1 MATIRLIPSTYSLSK
16 TEYLS
21 VSNASNMYNNTD
33 NTTYATVK
41 NSKTK
46 TSSYY
51 IYLKGFNF
59 NDIPSNATI
68 NSFTVKLKAY
78 ESGVNTSS
86 SYTPKLVNDTTTIT
100 SSCSA
105 ITTSAQTLTF
115 TGVTADWNTIVGY
128 GSNFGI
134 RINCRRANK
143 NTTSYVYI
151 YGAEILV
158 DYTVPIY
165 HNVSVTQSTGGT
177 ISLSQSGQVLEGTTI
192 TVTATPSDGY
202 ELENIYIN
210 GTALSGT
217 SFVVNEDKVVSAVF
231 NQLIRH
237 TISTSITG
245 GALRSPTTASATVS
259 GGANYEITFNGN
271 PGYALSSMTVN
282 GVEVTPIIKNAPA
295 TTLPRYTVST
305 NYSTYQAY
313 ALSNAYDGN
322 NSTYFW
328 SSEAQTQGKYILI
341 TFSDFV
347 NLKSFS
353 TYSSNSTD
361 YPHPCNMLQVSADGT
376 SWTDIGTFSDA
387 QTSTF
392 SDITNANN
400 IKYARI
406 YATSGV
412 SNWLVINEI
421 TISYESAAG
430 SGGEYYSY
438 TISAVDSD
446 KTVVIIF
453 NESDAHYVKVD
464 GRWRKVLTAYRKVNG
479 AWEEFDYTY
488 DDSLQLKYLGH
499 ITSDIIGEVTSD
511 YHIVITDTS
520 IPNNTYYFYYEDAN
534 KTKLTDWDVI
544 GSTEFN
550 EYNGGTTTTGEE
562 VGVINEDNSI
572 SLTNPSLANG
582 TYTMYYE
589 NTDGAKLDGWDSIGT
604 VSK

>member
-1 MATIRLIPSTYSLSK
+1 MATIRLIPSTYSLSN

-33 NTTYATVK
+33 STTYATVT

-59 NDIPSNATI
+59 DDIPNNAVI

-86 SYTPKLVNDTTTIT
+86 SYTPRLVNNTTTIT

-105 ITTSAQTLTF
+105 ITTSVQTLTF

-158 DYTVPIY
+158 DYTVPVY
-165 HNVSVTQSTGGT
+165 H
-177 ISLSQSGQVLEGTTI
+177 
-192 TVTATPSDGY
+192 TV
-202 ELENIYIN
+202 
-210 GTALSGT
+210 
-217 SFVVNEDKVVSAVF
+217 
-231 NQLIRH
+231 
-237 TISTSITG
+237 STSITG
-245 GALRSPTTASATVS
+245 GTLRSPTVASTTVRD
-259 GGANYEITFNGN
+259 GANYEITFNGN
-271 PGYALSSMTVN
+271 PDYTLSSMTVN
-282 GVEVTPIIKNAPA
+282 GVEVTPTIKSAPA
-295 TTLPRYTVST
+295 PTLPTYTVST
-305 NYSTYQAY
+305 NYGTYQTY
-313 ALSNAYDGN
+313 ALSNAYDGDD
-322 NSTYFW
+322 STFFW

-341 TFSDFV
+341 TFSDFI

-353 TYSSNSTD
+353 TYSSNNRD
-361 YPHPCNMLQVSADGT
+361 YPHPCNMLQVSANNEN
-376 SWTDIGTFSDA
+376 WTDIGTFSDT

-392 SDITNANN
+392 SNITNANN
-400 IKYARI
+400 IKYVRI
-406 YATSGV
+406 YATSNIE
-412 SNWLVINEI
+412 NWLVLSEI
-421 TISYESAAG
+421 TMSYESAQL
-430 SGGEYYSY
+430 GGEYYSY
-438 TISAVDSD
+438 TISAIDSD

-453 NESDAHYVKVD
+453 NEPDVHYIKVN

-479 AWEEFDYTY
+479 TWEEFNYTY

-499 ITSDIIGEVTSD
+499 ITSDIIGEVTTD

-520 IPNNTYYFYYEDAN
+520 VPNDTYYFYYEDAN

-572 SLTNPSLANG
+572 SLTNTSLATG

-589 NTDGAKLDGWDSIGT
+589 NADGAKLEGWDSIGT

>member
-1 MATIRLIPSTYSLSK
+1 M
-16 TEYLS
+16 
-21 VSNASNMYNNTD
+21 
-33 NTTYATVK
+33 
-41 NSKTK
+41 
-46 TSSYY
+46 
-51 IYLKGFNF
+51 
-59 NDIPSNATI
+59 
-68 NSFTVKLKAY
+68 
-78 ESGVNTSS
+78 
-86 SYTPKLVNDTTTIT
+86 
-100 SSCSA
+100 
-105 ITTSAQTLTF
+105 
-115 TGVTADWNTIVGY
+115 
-128 GSNFGI
+128 
-134 RINCRRANK
+134 
-143 NTTSYVYI
+143 
-151 YGAEILV
+151 
-158 DYTVPIY
+158 
-165 HNVSVTQSTGGT
+165 
-177 ISLSQSGQVLEGTTI
+177 LEGTTVS
-192 TVTATPSDGY
+192 VTATPSDGY
-202 ELENIYIN
+202 ELENIYVN

-217 SFVVNEDKVVSAVF
+217 SFIVNEDKAVSAVF

-245 GALRSPTTASATVS
+245 GTLRSPTTSSATVS
-259 GGANYEITFNGN
+259 GGANYEITFTGN
-271 PGYALSSMTVN
+271 PDYTFSSMTVN
-282 GVEVTPIIKNAPA
+282 NVEVTPIIKSAPA

-305 NYSTYQAY
+305 NYSTYSTY

-328 SSEAQTQGKYILI
+328 SSEAQTTGKYILI

-347 NLKSFS
+347 NLSSFS

-361 YPHPCNMLQVSADGT
+361 YPHSCNVLQVSTDGT
-376 SWTDIGTFSDA
+376 NWTNIGTFSDT

-392 SDITNANN
+392 SNITNANN

-406 YATSGV
+406 YATSGI
-412 SNWLVINEI
+412 SNWLVLNEI
-421 TISYESAAG
+421 TMSYESAAG
-430 SGGEYYSY
+430 PGGEYYSY
-438 TISAVDSD
+438 TISAIDSD

-453 NESDAHYVKVD
+453 NEPSAHYVKVD

-499 ITSDIIGEVTSD
+499 ITSDIIGEVTTD

-520 IPNNTYYFYYEDAN
+520 VPNDTYYFYYEDAN

-572 SLTNPSLANG
+572 SLTNTSLATG

-589 NTDGAKLDGWDSIGT
+589 NADGAKLEGWDSIGT

>member
-1 MATIRLIPSTYSLSK
+1 MATIRLIPSTYSLSN
-16 TEYLS
+16 TSYLS
-21 VSNASNMYNNTD
+21 ISNASNMYTNID
-33 NTTYATVK
+33 STTYATV
-41 NSKTK
+41 NHTRSRT
-46 TSSYY
+46 TSYY
-51 IYLKGFNF
+51 IYVRGFNF
-59 NDIPSNATI
+59 DDIPADAII
-68 NSFTVKLKAY
+68 NSAIVKVKAKVTHA
-78 ESGVNTSS
+78 G
-86 SYTPKLVNDTTTIT
+86 SYAPALYN
-100 SSCSA
+100 
-105 ITTSAQTLTF
+105 
-115 TGVTADWNTIVGY
+115 
-128 GSNFGI
+128 
-134 RINCRRANK
+134 
-143 NTTSYVYI
+143 NTTSLEQNLSGNIGTTTTTSTVDITSNWETYKGYGNNFCIRLRLNRSSRNTASSMNI

-158 DYTVPIY
+158 DYTIPTY

-192 TVTATPSDGY
+192 TITATPSDGY
-202 ELENIYIN
+202 ELENIYVN
-210 GTALSGT
+210 GTVLSGT
-217 SFVVNEDKVVSAVF
+217 SFVVNEDKAVSAVF
-231 NQLIRH
+231 NQLITH

-245 GALRSPTTASATVS
+245 GALRSPTVASTTVS

-282 GVEVTPIIKNAPA
+282 GVEVTPTIKNAPA
-295 TTLPRYTVST
+295 PTLPTYTVST
-305 NYSTYQAY
+305 NYSTYQTY

-341 TFSDFV
+341 TFSDFI

-353 TYSSNSTD
+353 TYSSNDRD
-361 YPHPCNMLQVSADGT
+361 YPHSCNMLQVSADNEN
-376 SWTDIGTFSDA
+376 WTDIGTFSDT
-387 QTSTF
+387 QTSIF
-392 SDITNANN
+392 SNITNANN
-400 IKYARI
+400 IKYVRI
-406 YATSGV
+406 YATSNIE
-412 SNWLVINEI
+412 NWLVLNEI
-421 TISYESAAG
+421 RMSYESAQL
-430 SGGEYYSY
+430 GGEYYSY

-453 NESDAHYVKVD
+453 NEPDVHYVKVD

-499 ITSDIIGEVTSD
+499 ITSDIIGEVTTD

-520 IPNNTYYFYYEDAN
+520 VPNDTYYFYYEDAN

-572 SLTNPSLANG
+572 SLTNTSLANG

-589 NTDGAKLDGWDSIGT
+589 NADGVKLEGWDSIGT

>member
-1 MATIRLIPSTYSLSK
+1 MATIRLIPSTYSLSN
-16 TEYLS
+16 TDYLS
-21 VSNASNMYNNTD
+21 ISNASNMYTNID
-33 NTTYATVK
+33 STTYATV
-41 NSKTK
+41 NHTRSRT
-46 TSSYY
+46 TSYY
-51 IYLKGFNF
+51 IYVRGFNF
-59 NDIPSNATI
+59 DDIPADAII
-68 NSFTVKLKAY
+68 NSAIVKVKAK
-78 ESGVNTSS
+78 VTSAS
-86 SYTPKLVNDTTTIT
+86 SYAPTLYNNTTSLNQNLSENIGTTTTTSTVDIT
-100 SSCSA
+100 SNWE
-105 ITTSAQTLTF
+105 TYKEH
-115 TGVTADWNTIVGY
+115 GN
-128 GSNFGI
+128 NFGI
-134 RINCRRANK
+134 RLRLNRSSR
-143 NTTSYVYI
+143 NTASSMNI

-158 DYTVPIY
+158 DYTVPVY
-165 HNVSVTQSTGGT
+165 H
-177 ISLSQSGQVLEGTTI
+177 
-192 TVTATPSDGY
+192 TV
-202 ELENIYIN
+202 
-210 GTALSGT
+210 
-217 SFVVNEDKVVSAVF
+217 
-231 NQLIRH
+231 
-237 TISTSITG
+237 STSIIG
-245 GALRSPTTASATVS
+245 GTLRNPTVASATVS

-271 PGYALSSMTVN
+271 PGYTLSSMTVN
-282 GVEVTPIIKNAPA
+282 GVEVTPTIKIAPA
-295 TTLPRYTVST
+295 PTLPTYTVST
-305 NYSTYQAY
+305 NYSTYQTY

-353 TYSSNSTD
+353 TYSSNDRD
-361 YPHPCNMLQVSADGT
+361 YPHPCNMLQVSADNEN
-376 SWTDIGTFSDA
+376 WTDIGTFSDT

-392 SDITNANN
+392 SNITNANN
-400 IKYARI
+400 IKYVRI
-406 YATSGV
+406 YATSNIE
-412 SNWLVINEI
+412 NWLVLNEI
-421 TISYESAAG
+421 TMSYESAQL
-430 SGGEYYSY
+430 GGEYYSY
-438 TISAVDSD
+438 TISAIDSD

-453 NESDAHYVKVD
+453 NEPDVHYVKVD

-479 AWEEFDYTY
+479 AWEEFNYTY

-572 SLTNPSLANG
+572 SLTNTSLANG

-589 NTDGAKLDGWDSIGT
+589 NADGVKLDGWDSIGT

>member
-1 MATIRLIPSTYSLSK
+1 MATIRLIPSTYSLSN
-16 TEYLS
+16 TSYLS
-21 VSNASNMYNNTD
+21 ISNASNMYTNID
-33 NTTYATVK
+33 STTYATV
-41 NSKTK
+41 NHTRSRT
-46 TSSYY
+46 TSYY
-51 IYLKGFNF
+51 VYVRGFNF
-59 NDIPSNATI
+59 DDIPANAII
-68 NSFTVKLKAY
+68 NSATVKVKAKVTRAGSY
-78 ESGVNTSS
+78 APRLYNNTTSLSKSLSGNIGTTATTS
-86 SYTPKLVNDTTTIT
+86 TVDIT
-100 SSCSA
+100 SNWE
-105 ITTSAQTLTF
+105 TYK
-115 TGVTADWNTIVGY
+115 GY
-128 GSNFGI
+128 GNNFGI
-134 RINCRRANK
+134 RLQLNRSSS
-143 NTTSYVYI
+143 NTASSMNI

-158 DYTVPIY
+158 DYTVPTY

-192 TVTATPSDGY
+192 TVTATPSNGY
-202 ELENIYIN
+202 ELENIYVN

-217 SFVVNEDKVVSAVF
+217 SFIVNEDKTVSAVF
-231 NQLIRH
+231 NQLIRY
-237 TISTSITG
+237 TISTSITN

-271 PGYALSSMTVN
+271 PGYTLSSMTVN
-282 GVEVTPIIKNAPA
+282 GIEVTPTIKSAPA

-305 NYSTYQAY
+305 NYSTYQTY

-328 SSEAQTQGKYILI
+328 SSEAQTSGKYILI

-347 NLKSFS
+347 NLSSFS

-392 SDITNANN
+392 SNITNANN
-400 IKYARI
+400 IKYVRI

-412 SNWLVINEI
+412 SNWLVLNEI
-421 TISYESAAG
+421 TMSYESATG

-453 NESDAHYVKVD
+453 NEPNVHYVKVD
-464 GRWRKVLTAYRKVNG
+464 GRWRKVLTAYRKANG
-479 AWEEFDYTY
+479 AWEEFDYVY
-488 DDSLQLKYLGH
+488 DNSLQLKYLGH

-550 EYNGGTTTTGEE
+550 EYNGGTTITGEE

-572 SLTNPSLANG
+572 SLTNTSLATG

-589 NTDGAKLDGWDSIGT
+589 NADGAKLEGWDSIGT

>member
-1 MATIRLIPSTYSLSK
+1 MATIRLIPSTYSLSN
-16 TEYLS
+16 TSYLS
-21 VSNASNMYNNTD
+21 ISNASNMYTNTD
-33 NTTYATVK
+33 STTYATV
-41 NSKTK
+41 NHTRSRT
-46 TSSYY
+46 TSYY
-51 IYLKGFNF
+51 VYVRGFNF
-59 NDIPSNATI
+59 DDIPADAII
-68 NSFTVKLKAY
+68 NSAIVKVKAKVTRASSY
-78 ESGVNTSS
+78 APRLYNNTSS
-86 SYTPKLVNDTTTIT
+86 LSKNLSGNIGT
-100 SSCSA
+100 S
-105 ITTSAQTLTF
+105 ITTS
-115 TGVTADWNTIVGY
+115 TADITSNWETYKGY
-128 GSNFGI
+128 GNNFGI
-134 RINCRRANK
+134 RLQLNRSSSGTASSMN
-143 NTTSYVYI
+143 I

-158 DYTVPIY
+158 DYTIPVY
-165 HNVSVTQSTGGT
+165 HTVSVTQSTGGT

-202 ELENIYIN
+202 ELENIYVN

-217 SFVVNEDKVVSAVF
+217 SFIVNEDKAVSAVF
-231 NQLIRH
+231 NQLITH

-245 GALRSPTTASATVS
+245 GTLRSPTTASATVS

-282 GVEVTPIIKNAPA
+282 GVEVAPIIKSAPA
-295 TTLPRYTVST
+295 PTLPRYTVST

-341 TFSDFV
+341 TFNDFI

-376 SWTDIGTFSDA
+376 SWTDIGTFSNA

-392 SDITNANN
+392 SNITNANN

-406 YATSGV
+406 YATSSV

-421 TISYESAAG
+421 TMSYESAAG

-438 TISAVDSD
+438 TISAIDSD

-453 NESDAHYVKVD
+453 NEPDTHYVKVD

-479 AWEEFDYTY
+479 VWEEFNYTY
-488 DDSLQLKYLGH
+488 DNSLQLKYLGH

-550 EYNGGTTTTGEE
+550 EYNGGTTITGEE
-562 VGVINEDNSI
+562 VGIINEDNSI
-572 SLTNPSLANG
+572 SLTNTSLATG

-589 NTDGAKLDGWDSIGT
+589 NADGVKLEGWDSIGT

>member
-1 MATIRLIPSTYSLSK
+1 MATIRLIPSTYSLSN
-16 TEYLS
+16 TSYLS
-21 VSNASNMYNNTD
+21 ISNASNMYTNID
-33 NTTYATVK
+33 STTYATV
-41 NSKTK
+41 NHTR
-46 TSSYY
+46 TRTTSYY
-51 IYLKGFNF
+51 IYVKGFNF
-59 NDIPSNATI
+59 DDIPADAII
-68 NSFTVKLKAY
+68 NSATVKVKAK
-78 ESGVNTSS
+78 VTSAG
-86 SYTPKLVNDTTTIT
+86 SYTPALYNNTTSLNQNLSGNIGTT
-100 SSCSA
+100 A
-105 ITTSAQTLTF
+105 TTSAVDITSNWETYKGYDNNFSIRLRLNRSSRN
-115 TGVTADWNTIVGY
+115 TASSMN
-128 GSNFGI
+128 
-134 RINCRRANK
+134 
-143 NTTSYVYI
+143 I

-158 DYTVPIY
+158 DYTIPTY
-165 HNVSVTQSTGGT
+165 
-177 ISLSQSGQVLEGTTI
+177 
-192 TVTATPSDGY
+192 
-202 ELENIYIN
+202 
-210 GTALSGT
+210 
-217 SFVVNEDKVVSAVF
+217 
-231 NQLIRH
+231 H

-245 GALRSPTTASATVS
+245 GVLRSPTAASATVS

-271 PGYALSSMTVN
+271 PGYTLSSMTVN
-282 GVEVTPIIKNAPA
+282 GVEVTPTIKSAPA
-295 TTLPRYTVST
+295 PTLPTYTVST
-305 NYSTYQAY
+305 NYGTYQTNV
-313 ALSNAYDGN
+313 LSNAYDGN

-328 SSEAQTQGKYILI
+328 SSEAQTSGKYILI
-341 TFSDFV
+341 TFSDFI
-347 NLKSFS
+347 NLSSFS

-361 YPHPCNMLQVSADGT
+361 YPHSCNVLQVSTDGA
-376 SWTDIGTFSDA
+376 SWTNIGTFSDA
-387 QTSTF
+387 QTTTF

-412 SNWLVINEI
+412 SNWLIINEI
-421 TISYESAAG
+421 TMSYQSAAG
-430 SGGEYYSY
+430 TGGEYYSY

-453 NESDAHYVKVD
+453 NEPDVHYVKVD

-499 ITSDIIGEVTSD
+499 ITSDIIGEVTTD

-520 IPNNTYYFYYEDAN
+520 VPNDTYYFYYEDAN

-572 SLTNPSLANG
+572 SLTNTSLANG

-589 NTDGAKLDGWDSIGT
+589 NADGVKLEGWDSIGT

>member
-1 MATIRLIPSTYSLSK
+1 MATIRLIPSTYSLSS
-16 TEYLS
+16 TSYLS
-21 VSNASNMYNNTD
+21 ISNASNMYTNID
-33 NTTYATVK
+33 STTYAIVNHTR
-41 NSKTK
+41 SRT
-46 TSSYY
+46 TSYY
-51 IYLKGFNF
+51 IYVRGFNF
-59 NDIPSNATI
+59 DDIPANAII
-68 NSFTVKLKAY
+68 NSAIVKVKAKVTSAGSYAPRLYNNTTSLKQSL
-78 ESGVNTSS
+78 SGNIGTTATTS
-86 SYTPKLVNDTTTIT
+86 TIDIT
-100 SSCSA
+100 SNWE
-105 ITTSAQTLTF
+105 TYK
-115 TGVTADWNTIVGY
+115 GY
-128 GSNFGI
+128 GNNFGI
-134 RINCRRANK
+134 RLQLNRSSS
-143 NTTSYVYI
+143 NTASSMNI

-158 DYTVPIY
+158 DYTVPTY

-177 ISLSQSGQVLEGTTI
+177 ISLSQSGQVLEGTTV

-202 ELENIYIN
+202 ELENIYVN

-217 SFVVNEDKVVSAVF
+217 SFVVNEDKAVSAVF

-245 GALRSPTTASATVS
+245 GTLRSPTTASATVS
-259 GGANYEITFNGN
+259 SGADYEITFNGN
-271 PGYALSSMTVN
+271 PDYTLSSMTVN
-282 GVEVTPIIKNAPA
+282 GVEVIPIIKSAPA
-295 TTLPRYTVST
+295 VSPTYIVST
-305 NYSTYQAY
+305 NYSTYQQY

-347 NLKSFS
+347 NLNSFS

-361 YPHPCNMLQVSADGT
+361 YPHPCNVLQVSADGT

-392 SDITNANN
+392 SNITNANN
-400 IKYARI
+400 IKYVRI
-406 YATSGV
+406 YATSGI
-412 SNWLVINEI
+412 SNWLVLNEI
-421 TISYESAAG
+421 TMSYESAQL
-430 SGGEYYSY
+430 GGEYYSY
-438 TISAVDSD
+438 TISAIDSD

-453 NESDAHYVKVD
+453 NEPDVHYVKVD

-479 AWEEFDYTY
+479 AWEEFNYTY

-499 ITSDIIGEVTSD
+499 IISDIIGEVTTD

-520 IPNNTYYFYYEDAN
+520 VPNDTYYFYYEDAN

-572 SLTNPSLANG
+572 SLTNTSLATG

-589 NTDGAKLDGWDSIGT
+589 NADGVKLEGWDSIGT